1 MHPAAAA
8 ACSPPLACNVVLCS
22 TLAVTGARL
31 LALQGKNGEEEVAVL
46 SWSRPGRGR
55 RDDDDAGHWR
65 QRADDV
71 EMADAK
77 IGRSECASFGET
89 GELDALPCL
98 PCART
103 SQTSFRSSS
112 TVSIPPSQPVEF
124 LRVAPGPERRS
135 RHRVKESSRLCG
147 DREARPSSRQQQHS
161 IVWTRSSIGT

>member
-8 ACSPPLACNVVLCS
+8 ACSPPLACTVVLCS

-89 GELDALPCL
+89 GELDALPCPL
-98 PCART
+98 PG
-103 SQTSFRSSS
+103 
-112 TVSIPPSQPVEF
+112 
-124 LRVAPGPERRS
+124 LRAHISNIFP
-135 RHRVKESSRLCG
+135 
-147 DREARPSSRQQQHS
+147 QQQHC
-161 IVWTRSSIGT
+161 IYTTKPTRRVFKSCSRP

>member
-31 LALQGKNGEEEVAVL
+31 LALQGKNGEEVAVL

-89 GELDALPCL
+89 GELDALPC
-98 PCART
+98 PARAHLKHL
-103 SQTSFRSSS
+103 SAAAALYLYHQAN
-112 TVSIPPSQPVEF
+112 P
-124 LRVAPGPERRS
+124 
-135 RHRVKESSRLCG
+135 
-147 DREARPSSRQQQHS
+147 
-161 IVWTRSSIGT
+161 